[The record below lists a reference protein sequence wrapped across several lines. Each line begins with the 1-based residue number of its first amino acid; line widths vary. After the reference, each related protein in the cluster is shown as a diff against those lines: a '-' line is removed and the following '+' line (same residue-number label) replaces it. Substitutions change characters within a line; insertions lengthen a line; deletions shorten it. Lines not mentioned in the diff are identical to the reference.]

1 MVGVRLTER
10 PKKTIPQYLLFLL
23 NVNVHTSEIAR
34 TVTDLGGSLKIPRVR
49 NTKLVFGSGVAFP
62 SNLTFVSFLVA
73 RIYSYFCALLP
84 FLKKYPQHPQH
95 PQQQLDPLCKFLGK
109 PIPDGS
115 FPHVHDRVKLE
126 GEMFVVRGLTWIWP
140 AVLIYIPV
148 FTLLTFKKCRSF
160 LTPQRGLSLSH
171 GSAWSMV
178 DKVYAVLVG
187 ITLAIV
193 YVLML
198 YCRQWN
204 CLFWERKA
212 DLEDD

>member
-1 MVGVRLTER
+1 M
-10 PKKTIPQYLLFLL
+10 
-23 NVNVHTSEIAR
+23 NVHTSKNCAHCNR
-34 TVTDLGGSLKIPRVR
+34 FGVFPQDTSCAKHKVGLW
-49 NTKLVFGSGVAFP
+49 FGSC
-62 SNLTFVSFLVA
+62 VSFKPNVCFIFGRTYIFLLL
-73 RIYSYFCALLP
+73 CPLLP
-84 FLKKYPQHPQH
+84 FLKKYPQ
-95 PQQQLDPLCKFLGK
+95 QQLEPLCKFLGK

-187 ITLAIV
+187 ITLAVV

-204 CLFWERKA
+204 CLFWERKGA
-212 DLEDD
+212 TDEYI